1 VLGIYLFAAIVGAGL
16 LVFSLMGVGDDH
28 AGHGGHDHPVL
39 ADADHPGMGE
49 LVLALLKPRNFI
61 FGAAGFGLTG
71 TLLTLLGAGPLF
83 TPLAAVTIGSGFFLL
98 SHGVFTV
105 LRRTETAADPV
116 SDAQLMGE
124 RARVTLALEPGRAG
138 RVAAVLGGR
147 EVYLTARLTPEAA
160 DRIPAGQ
167 EVVVIRVTN
176 GVAEVATPEQYERH
190 LPERL
195 L

>member
-1 VLGIYLFAAIVGAGL
+1 
-16 LVFSLMGVGDDH
+16 
-28 AGHGGHDHPVL
+28 
-39 ADADHPGMGE
+39 MGE